1 MAEQKERQWNISV
14 DSRKT
19 GAYLAGLR
27 KRFGFTQT
35 EAAEKLHISNKAI
48 SKWESGKGLPEVTM
62 LPVLAALYKVTVDEI
77 LAGEDRSDAKGSD
90 HADQAQDPDSEIERT
105 EALVS
110 WRLNRS
116 GKGFFFFCLA
126 IWVLS
131 GVGPVILW
139 ILDGKLGLEWVSGLV
154 MAVWIAVTL
163 LTTGICLGLQFFDRR
178 EIVKLGGDSDSCRLV
193 FWNRGMNLIL
203 PLMLAGCAVLVFMHT
218 EEFLMPEPLPAPFI
232 DNLPDTFSSLYAQ
245 AWLGLSQL
253 DLNVSFNG
261 ACFLYVCLPFWLL
274 ASLLWGTIKLAGE
287 AWIGRK
293 RGGSFLLRQSLG
305 IGTLVLSALLFAG
318 ISSAVGS
325 RYENERAVAGEVFA
339 DEQSFDE
346 FADEYLQVYEGYR
359 AYALRDG
366 QEWPELS
373 EKSAAIDCRYLDN
386 ALGEQE
392 RYAAYRNVIGL
403 DKEKLTVWRV
413 ISSQE
418 RVENRLLRITFT
430 GVAAGGCLAVL
441 LIGGLIWKKRRLR

>member
-27 KRFGFTQT
+27 KRFGYTQT
-35 EAAEKLHISNKAI
+35 EAAERLHISNKAI

-77 LAGEDRSDAKGSD
+77 LAGEDRSDAKGGD

-139 ILDGKLGLEWVSGLV
+139 ILDGKPGLEWVSGLV

-163 LTTGICLGLQFFDRR
+163 LTAGLCLGLQFFDRR

-203 PLMLAGCAVLVFMHT
+203 PLMLAGCAVLVFLYT

-274 ASLLWGTIKLAGE
+274 AACFG
-287 AWIGRK
+287 GR
-293 RGGSFLLRQSLG
+293 
-305 IGTLVLSALLFAG
+305 LSW
-318 ISSAVGS
+318 
-325 RYENERAVAGEVFA
+325 R
-339 DEQSFDE
+339 
-346 FADEYLQVYEGYR
+346 
-359 AYALRDG
+359 
-366 QEWPELS
+366 
-373 EKSAAIDCRYLDN
+373 EKH
-386 ALGEQE
+386 
-392 RYAAYRNVIGL
+392 GL
-403 DKEKLTVWRV
+403 DEKGVVCFCFVRALAL
-413 ISSQE
+413 E
-418 RVENRLLRITFT
+418 RWFYRLCFSPE
-430 GVAAGGCLAVL
+430 
-441 LIGGLIWKKRRLR
+441 